1 MVKNSTQFR
10 QRFNRWKNGAKVY
23 DAGKPI
29 SDDEYYSTM
38 ENVAKENWEK
48 WEDVSEDAALTRI
61 LNANDYDY
69 RGYYNKYPKS
79 KANADTHWTD
89 EFKTVYHPTFSEES
103 IYSGKKSKFN
113 PDGLKGGS
121 WGENDKFYPQ
131 NWQMFGTKYK
141 SLNPIPK
148 YDTGDAPS
156 ELPNSSK
163 ALGNLLYRTASFIPQ
178 TRAITNIMDI
188 LGVSPDDEVFG
199 ASDGTDILGTTGL
212 LLNRTKKTPINN
224 GTIAKQYA
232 EYYNKKLAKIIKP
245 LSAIDIIGDAYQW
258 VQDAKALE
266 AAMREEA
273 PNGVW
278 KSGIKIDPILHGY

>member
-1 MVKNSTQFR
+1 MVKDSTQFR

-89 EFKTVYHPTFSEES
+89 EFKTVYHPTFSEQS

-113 PDGLKGGS
+113 PEGLKGGS

-131 NWQMFGTKYK
+131 NWQMFGTKYNHSK
-141 SLNPIPK
+141 PIPK
-148 YDTGDAPS
+148 YDGGTGDKQQANNDMVYAPS
-156 ELPNSSK
+156 ELPKSSK

-178 TRAITNIMDI
+178 TRAITNITDI
-188 LGVSPDDEVFG
+188 LGVSPDDEAIG
-199 ASDGTDILGTTGL
+199 TSDGTDVLGTIGL
-212 LLNRTKKTPINN
+212 LLNRKKKTPVNN
-224 GTIAKQYA
+224 GTLAKQYA

-245 LSAIDIIGDAYQW
+245 LNAVDVIGDAY
-258 VQDAKALE
+258 
-266 AAMREEA
+266 
-273 PNGVW
+273 
-278 KSGIKIDPILHGY
+278 